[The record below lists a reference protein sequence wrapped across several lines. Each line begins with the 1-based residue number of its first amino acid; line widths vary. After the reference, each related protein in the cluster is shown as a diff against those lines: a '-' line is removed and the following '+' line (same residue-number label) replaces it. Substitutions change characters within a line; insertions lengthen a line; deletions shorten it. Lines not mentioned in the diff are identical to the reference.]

1 MEKSVKEYI
10 QEGVKHYDYVIASLD
25 STSIRSP
32 KYNYYRGAR
41 EALVN
46 VLEYIRLQEE
56 EFNERMS
63 TTPTE
68 ESNSTLHPSIEDV
81 RVSIEAVIPT
91 AFTQGVEFYEY
102 ITAHPLDIVVE
113 RVPGKYSTV
122 GTAEAGINGNII
134 YIKGEASK
142 ESVEAFNQ
150 MQFSALEGKPV
161 LALSA
166 GDTRNWK
173 EVSGLQ

>member
-25 STSIRSP
+25 STSLRSP

-56 EFNERMS
+56 EFAERVS

-68 ESNSTLHPSIEDV
+68 EDSPVICSDTESV
-81 RVSIEAVIPT
+81 RVNVEAVIPT
-91 AFTQGVEFYEY
+91 AFDQGVEFYEY
-102 ITAHPLDIVVE
+102 ITTHPLDVVVE
-113 RVPGKYSTV
+113 RLPGKYNAV

-134 YIKGEASK
+134 YIKGEVSR

-150 MQFSALEGKPV
+150 LQFGALEGKPV
-161 LALSA
+161 LTLSV

-173 EVSGLQ
+173 EVSEV